1 MDDLFLIIKD
11 NKVPTGYNSPA
22 KDMLNNQYTTLA
34 FLECRNKS
42 EKTLGKV

>member
-11 NKVPTGYNSPA
+11 NKEPAGYNSPA
-22 KDMLNNQYTTLA
+22 NDMVYNQYTTLA

-42 EKTLGKV
+42 EKNLGKV